1 MIKTE
6 TIWRYESRMSARMY
20 FFLCMLTNINPNMN
34 KLSWAIN
41 YTRAGWAPGCLELLL
56 LAASLEATRHHI
68 PQLSSSN
75 IQTCSANCTNT
86 FYNWR
91 KYIFYFWQIHS
102 TLVPLDTTFP
112 GCPQATYRHS
122 LVMSYL
128 PSNSRS
134 LPLIILSYLSS
145 FFVLIFFD
153 SSLLLFTANLCIP
166 DFSQAG
172 IFWSKSFC
180 QNVRASLP
188 EQFAM
193 RDFERQLLSRIM
205 QLSLH
210 IQISYVEF
218 QTSID

>member
-1 MIKTE
+1 
-6 TIWRYESRMSARMY
+6 MSARMY
-20 FFLCMLTNINPNMN
+20 FFLFCMLTNINPNMN

-86 FYNWR
+86 FYNWS

-102 TLVPLDTTFP
+102 SLVPLDTTFP

-166 DFSQAG
+166 GWDFLEQ
-172 IFWSKSFC
+172 IILSKCSGFAA
-180 QNVRASLP
+180 RAVCHEGLWKTTL
-188 EQFAM
+188 EQDYAAFP
-193 RDFERQLLSRIM
+193 
-205 QLSLH
+205 
-210 IQISYVEF
+210 SYF
-218 QTSID
+218 KYRM

>member
-1 MIKTE
+1 M
-6 TIWRYESRMSARMY
+6 
-20 FFLCMLTNINPNMN
+20 
-34 KLSWAIN
+34 
-41 YTRAGWAPGCLELLL
+41 
-56 LAASLEATRHHI
+56 
-68 PQLSSSN
+68 
-75 IQTCSANCTNT
+75 
-86 FYNWR
+86 
-91 KYIFYFWQIHS
+91 
-102 TLVPLDTTFP
+102 PLDTTFP

-128 PSNSRS
+128 PSNSRP

-210 IQISYVEF
+210 IQISYTCRISNIYRLGVGVDNNESDILCPL
-218 QTSID
+218 T